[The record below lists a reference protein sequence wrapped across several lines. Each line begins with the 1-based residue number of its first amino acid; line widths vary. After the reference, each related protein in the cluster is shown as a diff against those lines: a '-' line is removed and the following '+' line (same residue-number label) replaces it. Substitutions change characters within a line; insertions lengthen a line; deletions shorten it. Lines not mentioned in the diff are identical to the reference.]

1 MNKWRVFTPL
11 IIIVAVSIALPQQGR
26 SEESPKIEKAIL
38 ERRFIAEGQRYM
50 YLFKFDFVNEL
61 LAAQDGLLG
70 NDLKQPIEIMSVN
83 VFDGKGER
91 VKPDWAMSGS
101 SADPRLLTHEL
112 SGNHPLAQIFSK
124 KGQDGTFLE
133 QANISGGGS
142 HPKIKVTNRVLS
154 SGEGVRP
161 SKYVLQSKD
170 KYDSLSLRVVYR
182 VDGHLREV
190 SHTCPAREANKW

>member
-26 SEESPKIEKAIL
+26 SEESPKIEKATL

-50 YLFKFDFVNEL
+50 YLFKFDFV
-61 LAAQDGLLG
+61 

-112 SGNHPLAQIFSK
+112 SGNHPLAQMFSK

-182 VDGHLREV
+182 VDGNLREV
-190 SHTCPAREANKW
+190 SHTFPAREANKW